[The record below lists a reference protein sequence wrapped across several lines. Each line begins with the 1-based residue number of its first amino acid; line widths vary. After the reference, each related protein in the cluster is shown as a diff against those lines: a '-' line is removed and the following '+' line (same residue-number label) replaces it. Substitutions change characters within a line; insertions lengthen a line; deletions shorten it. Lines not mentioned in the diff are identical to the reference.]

1 MKYTHIDQT
10 FIDNLPTPTD
20 KIKAEYRADNLPKGF
35 RIEIRKTSKG
45 IGTYRFRTK
54 LKDHNLGR
62 TNALSLEQ
70 ALQQAAQLIPS
81 PTPPH
86 NPPSPPLPQAP
97 PSFTFTLP

>member
-45 IGTYRFRTK
+45 IGEA
-54 LKDHNLGR
+54 LVALEELLHGEVGR
-62 TNALSLEQ
+62 L
-70 ALQQAAQLIPS
+70 AAQGVQDVRLHLRLGIVQFVVGLFYFGLNHS
-81 PTPPH
+81 E
-86 NPPSPPLPQAP
+86 L
-97 PSFTFTLP
+97 